1 MLFTDR
7 LSINYFQ
14 GTSEPLLRC
23 DDELFFHSNDASDF
37 DQLEQGDLADF
48 CIHYNDRSGKYAA
61 DSVIKVGSLT
71 VSWETLILPES

>member
-1 MLFTDR
+1 M
-7 LSINYFQ
+7 
-14 GTSEPLLRC
+14 RC

-61 DSVIKVGSLT
+61 DSVVKVVFVDYFESFILT
-71 VSWETLILPES
+71 HILVARI